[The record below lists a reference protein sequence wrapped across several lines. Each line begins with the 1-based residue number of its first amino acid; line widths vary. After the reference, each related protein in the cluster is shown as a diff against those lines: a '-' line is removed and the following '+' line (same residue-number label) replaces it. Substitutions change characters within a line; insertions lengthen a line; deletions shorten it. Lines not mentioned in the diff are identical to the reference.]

1 MGVGTASSFISA
13 LWSCQGLGSGR
24 GCREAEVSPLRL
36 SPELQGG
43 PRGGGRAWECSTCPL
58 WPYQEPHI
66 PSIIPPLLD
75 RGLD

>member
-1 MGVGTASSFISA
+1 M
-13 LWSCQGLGSGR
+13 
-24 GCREAEVSPLRL
+24 SPLRL

-75 RGLD
+75 RDLD